1 MTGRGGLAGAWIP
14 PIGWCLLVFA
24 LSAVPF
30 RPQSEGIPGADKAV
44 HFAEYAVL
52 GFLVAR
58 ALRLTAPGRPRRR
71 SFAIAVALAAAYGL
85 TDEVHQLFVPERAF
99 EWGDLAADAAGAA
112 LGAAIRVFAF
122 AGAAV
127 RGDPA
132 PAAPLPPT
140 GSPPGP

>member
-1 MTGRGGLAGAWIP
+1 MTRRGGFAGAWIP

-24 LSAVPF
+24 LSAVPY
-30 RPQSEGIPGADKAV
+30 RSESENIPGADKAV
-44 HFAEYAVL
+44 HFVEYAVL

-58 ALRLTAPGRPRRR
+58 ALRITAPERPRRR
-71 SFAIAVALAAAYGL
+71 SFAIAAGLAAAYGL
-85 TDEVHQLFVPERAF
+85 TDEVHQLFVPDRAF

-122 AGAAV
+122 AGASV
-127 RGDPA
+127 SGDPA
-132 PAAPLPPT
+132 PGAPLPPT